1 MGLKDKLTTQGSK
14 FTYPA
19 DGTTA
24 VPYTPSY
31 VPPVNP
37 LATQQSKLHAD
48 AAGTPG
54 YSLTGDFASEVNAA
68 SATYKDGHPGGLPP
82 IDAVSTEDLN
92 GIPPTIA
99 NHNNFSPNSSTQ
111 ALPYLNNLPL

>member
-1 MGLKDKLTTQGSK
+1 MGLKEKLETEGSA
-14 FTYPA
+14 FTYPSN
-19 DGTTA
+19 GTEET
-24 VPYTPSY
+24 PYPSTYTP
-31 VPPVNP
+31 PINP
-37 LATQQSKLHAD
+37 LATDQSSLHAQLD
-48 AAGTPG
+48 GTPG

>member
-54 YSLTGDFASEVNAA
+54 YSLNGNDANGISNLYNQ
-68 SATYKDGHPGGLPP
+68 YKDGISNTIPLYPNGSGL
-82 IDAVSTEDLN
+82 DLN
-92 GIPPTIA
+92 GGIPPLQT
-99 NHNNFSPNSSTQ
+99 SPVQIGQTGPQ
-111 ALPYLNNLPL
+111 ALPYINNQPN